1 MGTAGELSVAQNLT
15 LAQEHTGSM
24 SLRRY
29 HRADQLAA
37 YQELLRPL
45 EMGLEDRLTTQ
56 VKYLSGG
63 QRQALSLLMATLSQ
77 PELLLLDE
85 HTAALDP
92 QTSQKVMDLTQKIVM
107 SHHLTT
113 MMITHKMS
121 DALTY
126 GNRLVMVQDGQIK
139 LDVRGA
145 QKANLRAEDL
155 MTLFTVTD

>member
-1 MGTAGELSVAQNLT
+1 
-15 LAQEHTGSM
+15 
-24 SLRRY
+24 
-29 HRADQLAA
+29 
-37 YQELLRPL
+37 
-45 EMGLEDRLTTQ
+45 
-56 VKYLSGG
+56 
-63 QRQALSLLMATLSQ
+63 
-77 PELLLLDE
+77 LLLLDE
-85 HTAALDP
+85 HTAALYP

-145 QKANLRAEDL
+145 EKANLRAEDL
-155 MTLFTVTD
+155 LTLFTATD

>member
-29 HRADQLAA
+29 RRADQLAA

-63 QRQALSLLMATLSQ
+63 NAKHYRC
-77 PELLLLDE
+77 
-85 HTAALDP
+85 
-92 QTSQKVMDLTQKIVM
+92 
-107 SHHLTT
+107 
-113 MMITHKMS
+113 
-121 DALTY
+121 
-126 GNRLVMVQDGQIK
+126 
-139 LDVRGA
+139 
-145 QKANLRAEDL
+145 
-155 MTLFTVTD
+155 